1 MNDAIR
7 MQISAFV
14 DGELPDNEADL
25 LLRRMGQDAELR
37 LKVGEYLA
45 IGRALRGETSV
56 PGVDRIHER
65 VSAEIDDK
73 PFEDATDTPG
83 TKPAVAVRPLAGF
96 VIAASVA
103 LIAIF
108 GLQQMTSVDENEA
121 GTLDATVA
129 EQDTG
134 YTVPQSVDEQL
145 RQYYMLHGAAATEF
159 GANGI
164 NSRFVSLRISEELPQ
179 EPAAEQDGA
188 SLDTTDQQTTD
199 QQTTDEQLT
208 QP

>member
-37 LKVGEYLA
+37 HRVAEYLA
-45 IGRALRGETSV
+45 IGRALRGEISV

-73 PFEDATDTPG
+73 PLEDVTATAGSPPTS
-83 TKPAVAVRPLAGF
+83 AIRPLAG
-96 VIAASVA
+96 AAVAATVA
-103 LIAIF
+103 LLAIF
-108 GLQQMTSVDENEA
+108 GLQQTTSVDESDAKTLA
-121 GTLDATVA
+121 GSVAATDA
-129 EQDTG
+129 G
-134 YTVPQSVDEQL
+134 YTVPQPLDEQL
-145 RQYYMLHGAAATEF
+145 RQYYMSHGATATEF

-164 NSRFVSLRISEELPQ
+164 NSRFVSLRMSEETLQ
-179 EPAAEQDGA
+179 DPADDEETAPAE
-188 SLDTTDQQTTD
+188 DTE
-199 QQTTDEQLT
+199 EQPT

>member
-37 LKVGEYLA
+37 HKVAEYLA
-45 IGRALRGETSV
+45 IGRALRGEIKV

-65 VSAEIDDK
+65 VAAAIDDK
-73 PFEDATDTPG
+73 PLAENVEIAGTPPPRG
-83 TKPAVAVRPLAGF
+83 IRPLAF
-96 VIAASVA
+96 AAIAATVA
-103 LIAIF
+103 LAAIF
-108 GLQQMTSVDENEA
+108 GLQQTISVD
-121 GTLDATVA
+121 GVDAVIPA
-129 EQDTG
+129 PAVVEIDGG
-134 YTVPQSVDEQL
+134 YTVPRPMDDRL
-145 RQYYMLHGAAATEF
+145 RQYYLSHGATATEN

-164 NSRFVSLRISEELPQ
+164 NSRFVTLRLSEE
-179 EPAAEQDGA
+179 AFDA
-188 SLDTTDQQTTD
+188 SLAEEDTAPEVEA
-199 QQTTDEQLT
+199 DELQS

>member
-37 LKVGEYLA
+37 HRVAEYLA
-45 IGRALRGETSV
+45 IGRTLRGETSV

-65 VSAEIDDK
+65 VAAAIDDK
-73 PFEDATDTPG
+73 PLDVPNETGGTPS
-83 TKPAVAVRPLAGF
+83 TTAVRPLIGLA
-96 VIAASVA
+96 VAATVA
-103 LIAIF
+103 LVAIF
-108 GLQQMTSVDENEA
+108 GLQQTLSVN
-121 GTLDATVA
+121 GTDSQPLEGAVA
-129 EQDTG
+129 EIDDG
-134 YTVPQSVDEQL
+134 YTVPKPMDDQL
-145 RQYYMLHGAAATEF
+145 RQYYLSHGETATEN

-164 NSRFVSLRISEELPQ
+164 NSRFVVLRLNE
-179 EPAAEQDGA
+179 
-188 SLDTTDQQTTD
+188 
-199 QQTTDEQLT
+199 EQLEESVVEDDSVSTDDADDLAT